1 MRSYIITFV
10 IIALLAGGSFWSN
23 RYINISTQRLVQVIE
38 QVDERLDNQDWD
50 QADHQLHVL
59 KKDWEETKDVW
70 SVLVHHQEIDTI
82 DITVMR
88 LTEYVQANDSVL
100 AAGELATL
108 RLLFEHMA
116 DTEAF
121 NLKNIF

>member
-10 IIALLAGGSFWSN
+10 ITALLAGGSFWGN

-59 KKDWEETKDVW
+59 KMDWEETKDVW

-108 RLLFEHMA
+108 HLLFEHIA

>member
-1 MRSYIITFV
+1 MIIFV
-10 IIALLAGGSFWSN
+10 ILAILIGGSVWGN
-23 RYINISTQRLVQVIE
+23 RYITTSTQKLVQTIE

-50 QADHQLHVL
+50 QANVHLQLL
-59 KKDWEETKDVW
+59 KKDWVETKDVW

-82 DITVMR
+82 DIAIMR
-88 LTEYVQANDSVL
+88 LTEYFQANNSVL

-108 RLLFEHMA
+108 RLLYEHIA
-116 DTEAF
+116 DTESF

>member
-10 IIALLAGGSFWSN
+10 IIALLAGGSFWGN

-38 QVDERLDNQDWD
+38 QVDDRLDNQDWD
-50 QADHQLHVL
+50 QANYQLHVL
-59 KKDWEETKDVW
+59 KKNWDETKDVW

-82 DITVMR
+82 DIAVMR
-88 LTEYVQANDSVL
+88 LTEYIQANDSVL